1 MMRGS
6 PEPSRSMH
14 KILPLLLL
22 VACSGPNGNEPGL
35 DKYGRTPET
44 AAQYAAA
51 VERRELKPGMHKSE
65 IREVMRG
72 DPTRISRKS
81 IGNTKY
87 TVWEYRD
94 RSLDLYLDDDG
105 FLMRW
110 SGP

>member
-1 MMRGS
+1 
-6 PEPSRSMH
+6 MH
-14 KILPLLLL
+14 
-22 VACSGPNGNEPGL
+22 
-35 DKYGRTPET
+35 ET
-44 AAQYAAA
+44 
-51 VERRELKPGMHKSE
+51 E

-72 DPTRISRKS
+72 GPTRISRKS